1 MPPRLILLLSLTL
14 MTVPYKARA
23 AQPEGKA
30 VAIYAPHPT
39 YPLGARYRR
48 SSGAG
53 IFLLRT
59 TMSTGRVTQV
69 IVARSTGD
77 RFLDAAAVK
86 ALHEWQFKP
95 ESLSY
100 WNNKSLMLN
109 PPLTKQE
116 TLIKVPVRFTL

>member
-1 MPPRLILLLSLTL
+1 MPPRLLLSLFL
-14 MTVPYKARA
+14 AVMTMPENART

-39 YPLGARYRR
+39 YPIGARYRH

-59 TMSTGRVTQV
+59 EMSTGRVKEV
-69 IVARSTGD
+69 IAVRSTGD
-77 RFLDAAAVK
+77 RFLDAAAVN
-86 ALHEWQFKP
+86 ALREWRFKP

-100 WNNKSLMLN
+100 WNNTSLKLN

-116 TLIKVPVRFTL
+116 TLIKVPVRFAL